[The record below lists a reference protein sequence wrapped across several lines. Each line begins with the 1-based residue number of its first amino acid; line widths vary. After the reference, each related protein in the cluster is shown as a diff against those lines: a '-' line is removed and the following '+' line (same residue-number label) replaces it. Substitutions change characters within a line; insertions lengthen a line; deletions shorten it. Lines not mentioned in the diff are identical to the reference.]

1 MNDQAGVMKPIGES
15 TVFTE
20 GHDRPGGTGTPL
32 PVKPGGIVGF
42 FAAVGTF
49 TIRTIGNFGA
59 LAIFFFLGFI
69 NIFRSKQIHE
79 ITGQTYYIGAKSTLI
94 VMLVALFTGMVLGLQ
109 LFYTLV
115 KFGSVGALGS
125 AISLSLIRELG
136 PVLTA
141 IMIAAR
147 AGSAMAAEIGILRNS
162 EQIDALYAMG
172 VDPIRYLVS
181 PRIAASII
189 SFPLLTAFFD
199 LIGIIGGYITG
210 VLLLGT
216 NAGTYFYRVQSALGI
231 VDIRGGFIKALVFG
245 AIVSCICCFQGYYCH
260 TRKDGFGAKSVG
272 LATVSAVVISC
283 VLILVSD
290 YVVTSFLM

>member
-1 MNDQAGVMKPIGES
+1 
-15 TVFTE
+15 
-20 GHDRPGGTGTPL
+20 
-32 PVKPGGIVGF
+32 
-42 FAAVGTF
+42 
-49 TIRTIGNFGA
+49 
-59 LAIFFFLGFI
+59 
-69 NIFRSKQIHE
+69 
-79 ITGQTYYIGAKSTLI
+79 
-94 VMLVALFTGMVLGLQ
+94 VALFTGMVLGLQ

-125 AISLSLIRELG
+125 AIALSLVRELG

-141 IMIAAR
+141 IMITAR

-172 VDPIRYLVS
+172 VDPLRYLVS

-210 VLLLGT
+210 VVLLGT
-216 NAGTYFYRVQSALGI
+216 NAGTYFYRVQSSLEMI
-231 VDIRGGFIKALVFG
+231 DIRGGFIKALVFG
-245 AIVSCICCFQGYYCH
+245 AIVSCVCCFQGYFCH
-260 TRKDGFGAKSVG
+260 MTKDGFGAKSVG

-283 VLILVSD
+283 VLVLVSD
-290 YVVTSFLM
+290 YVVTSLLM

>member
-1 MNDQAGVMKPIGES
+1 MLTEMES
-15 TVFTE
+15 LDE
-20 GHDRPGGTGTPL
+20 YREAKGD
-32 PVKPGGIVGF
+32 
-42 FAAVGTF
+42 
-49 TIRTIGNFGA
+49 
-59 LAIFFFLGFI
+59 
-69 NIFRSKQIHE
+69 
-79 ITGQTYYIGAKSTLI
+79 YIGAKSSLI

-125 AISLSLIRELG
+125 AISLSLVRELG

-141 IMIAAR
+141 IMITAR

-162 EQIDALYAMG
+162 EQIDALYTMG
-172 VDPIRYLVS
+172 VDPIRYLIS
-181 PRIAASII
+181 PRVAASII

-210 VLLLGT
+210 VVLLGT
-216 NAGTYFYRVQSALGI
+216 NAGTYFYRVQSSI
-231 VDIRGGFIKALVFG
+231 DMVDIRGGFMKALVFG
-245 AIVSCICCFQGYYCH
+245 AIVSCICCFQGYFCH
-260 TRKDGFGAKSVG
+260 MRSDGFGAKSVG

-283 VLILVSD
+283 VMILVSD